1 MNQSHAPQEPERL
14 PDPVIPEQEEKRP
27 YVPRPR
33 WQVVMA
39 WVLLGIVLLGVLNL
53 CYWEIFS

>member
-1 MNQSHAPQEPERL
+1 MDNKNEREQLPQEPE
-14 PDPVIPEQEEKRP
+14 QKP
-27 YVPRPR
+27 YVPRPK

-39 WVLLGIVLLGVLNL
+39 WVLLGIVILGVLNL